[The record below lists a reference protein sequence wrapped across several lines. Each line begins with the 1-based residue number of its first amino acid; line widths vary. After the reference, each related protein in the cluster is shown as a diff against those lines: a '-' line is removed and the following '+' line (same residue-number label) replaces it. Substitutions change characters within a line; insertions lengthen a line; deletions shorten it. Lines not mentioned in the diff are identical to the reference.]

1 MTSDHVYA
9 EDQGTNSNLSG
20 VGAGDNADGANFG
33 SAYEA
38 IGNTDFVVRGLSL
51 SNVSGGTFDLSA
63 GKAVVTEGSANAAQS
78 NEVRDQSVAYVV
90 EVAAKTGLSYTQ
102 GSLNS
107 VFLDVLLT
115 DDDALDIVVNNAA
128 VQTETA
134 VNKTSIDDWNRIL
147 ETDFRSYWLCAKHAY
162 DHM

>member
-51 SNVSGGTFDLSA
+51 SNVRGGTLDLSA
-63 GKAVVTEGSANAAQS
+63 GEAVVTEVNANASQS
-78 NEVRDQSVAYVV
+78 TEQHEQRVA
-90 EVAAKTGLSYTQ
+90 
-102 GSLNS
+102 
-107 VFLDVLLT
+107 
-115 DDDALDIVVNNAA
+115 
-128 VQTETA
+128 
-134 VNKTSIDDWNRIL
+134 
-147 ETDFRSYWLCAKHAY
+147 H
-162 DHM
+162 